1 MKTLTRP
8 SHAPQGLPSRQKGA
22 ILLIG
27 MSILIVVTL
36 FALAAIR
43 GITAQERIAG
53 GFYDREISFAAAE
66 SALHY
71 AERKFM
77 TGNDSTFSNQIVN
90 ADQDPVCGYT
100 AGCPANSPPNTLAFF
115 NDNANG
121 YSRLNPPYFHQLT
134 TATFKSATSG
144 SVDDGNP
151 PKYLV
156 VRLENG
162 GDCGEAVRI
171 NGIGVGRNENTITVL
186 ETIVCKPS

>member
-1 MKTLTRP
+1 MKPLSRP
-8 SHAPQGLPSRQKGA
+8 SHVPQGLPSRQKGA

-77 TGNDSTFSNQIVN
+77 AQDPPFMAALNDRK
-90 ADQDPVCGYT
+90 DPVCDTGNT
-100 AGCPANSPPNTLAFF
+100 ALTCPQSVPNTAEYFKEVSYSALLGQTAYFEPLPPASQFSNTKAGEAAGQPLYLAVKL
-115 NDNANG
+115 
-121 YSRLNPPYFHQLT
+121 R
-134 TATFKSATSG
+134 
-144 SVDDGNP
+144 DGG
-151 PKYLV
+151 
-156 VRLENG
+156 E
-162 GDCGEAVRI
+162 CGNAVRI
-171 NGIGVGRNENTITVL
+171 NGIGVGRNDKTLTVL